1 MRRQRH
7 PVLRL
12 PPPFVAG
19 LPWLDFVN
27 TRFQQR
33 GAWVDALA
41 SPRDLAGWLQGAGV
55 APPGGAAALAPLR
68 GERGGRLLLRQAHAL
83 RAALAELAGALVRG
97 RGVPA
102 RGVQILNRV
111 LRAAPVHAELQQ
123 AGGTWVARQ
132 VPSRADPLALLAPVA
147 HSAADFLL
155 TGDRTRLRACGNP
168 ACVLYFY
175 DRTRNRLRRF
185 CSAATCGNRV
195 KAARRYQRLR
205 ASRPG

>member
-1 MRRQRH
+1 MRPQRH
-7 PVLRL
+7 PL
-12 PPPFVAG
+12 PRPPLLAG
-19 LPWLDFVN
+19 LPWLDFIN

-41 SPRDLAGWLQGAGV
+41 SPRHLAAWLKEAEV

-68 GERGGRLLLRQAHAL
+68 GRTGGRLLLRQAHAF
-83 RAALAELAGALVRG
+83 RAALAELAGALVEG

-111 LRAAPVHAELQQ
+111 LRAAPAHTELHQV
-123 AGGTWVARQ
+123 GGTWVGRQ
-132 VPSRADPLALLAPVA
+132 VFSRADPLALLAPVA

-155 TGDRTRLRACGNP
+155 TGDRTRLRACSNP

-175 DRTRNRLRRF
+175 DRTRNGRRRF

-195 KAARRYQRLR
+195 KAARRYQRQR

>member
-1 MRRQRH
+1 MPSGRRPH
-7 PVLRL
+7 P
-12 PPPFVAG
+12 PAPFVAG
-19 LPWLDFVN
+19 LIWLDFVN

-33 GAWVDALA
+33 GAWVDVLA
-41 SPRDLAGWLQGAGV
+41 SPRDLAGWLQEAGV

-68 GERGGRLLLRQAHAL
+68 GGRGGRLLLRQAHAL
-83 RAALAELAGALVRG
+83 RAALAELAGALVQG

-111 LRAAPVHAELQQ
+111 LRAAPAHAQLQQ
-123 AGGTWVARQ
+123 VGGTWVGRQ
-132 VPSRADPLALLAPVA
+132 VLSRADPLALLAPVA
-147 HSAADFLL
+147 HSAADLLL
-155 TGDRTRLRACGNP
+155 TGDRTRLRACSNP

-175 DRTRNRLRRF
+175 DRTRNGRRRF

>member
-1 MRRQRH
+1 MPSRRPLPH
-7 PVLRL
+7 PPTPL
-12 PPPFVAG
+12 VAG
-19 LPWLDFVN
+19 LIWLDFVN

-41 SPRDLAGWLQGAGV
+41 SPRDLARWLQEAGV
-55 APPGGAAALAPLR
+55 APPGGTAALAPLR
-68 GERGGRLLLRQAHAL
+68 GGRGGRLLLRQAHAL
-83 RAALAELAGALVRG
+83 RGALTELAGELVRG

-102 RGVQILNRV
+102 RGVRILNRV

-123 AGGTWVARQ
+123 VGGTWVARQ

-175 DRTRNRLRRF
+175 DRTRNGRRRF